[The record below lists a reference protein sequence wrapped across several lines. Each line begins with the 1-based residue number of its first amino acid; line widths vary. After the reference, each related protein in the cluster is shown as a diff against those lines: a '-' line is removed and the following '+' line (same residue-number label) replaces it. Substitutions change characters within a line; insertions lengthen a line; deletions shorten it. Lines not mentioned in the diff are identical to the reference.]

1 MILVIFINYWPAQ
14 GESVIE
20 FMYVKRMFQWKM
32 DKFSY
37 YATIYNAISN
47 VGMMTSMPIFHY
59 FNTNDN
65 VIILIAGGFG
75 ILMRVFK
82 GLVKTEDGFFA
93 STVFALLSNMFYAP
107 ARAQISRCVLA
118 QELGKVSLSSKRPI
132 IYICTLLGICNN
144 VKLAVSCSHCCHTSL
159 HQSLQS
165 HS

>member
-20 FMYVKRMFQWKM
+20 FIYVKRMFQWKM

-132 IYICTLLGICNN
+132 ILY
-144 VKLAVSCSHCCHTSL
+144 VHF
-159 HQSLQS
+159 
-165 HS
+165 